1 MNISIFVTLQVIEE
15 QFVCFFHIF
24 CSMENVSF
32 QNSENWT
39 FAPEEMLAS
48 VQEYLWLALA
58 LIAAS
63 STEFR
68 SGKLNFAA
76 LLL

>member
-24 CSMENVSF
+24 CSMEN
-32 QNSENWT
+32 NWT